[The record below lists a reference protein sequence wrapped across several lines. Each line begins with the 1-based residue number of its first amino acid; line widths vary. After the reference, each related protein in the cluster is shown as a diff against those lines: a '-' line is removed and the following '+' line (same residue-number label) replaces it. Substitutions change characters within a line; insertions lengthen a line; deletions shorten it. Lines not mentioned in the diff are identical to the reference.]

1 MGGWGVKVGRVGSR
15 VRCRS
20 VVGLV
25 CCRFVCGRRPVRVGG
40 SVPSLRWPCARMS
53 RVTSLSYF
61 PSRTSGLVC
70 TSLAQGACAAVTTAT
85 GEPNPGI

>member
-40 SVPSLRWPCARMS
+40 SVPSLRWPCPCARMS
-53 RVTSLSYF
+53 RVTSLF
-61 PSRTSGLVC
+61 PVAYVC
-70 TSLAQGACAAVTTAT
+70 TSLAQGACAAA
-85 GEPNPGI
+85 